1 MVAMRKGLVLLASL
15 ALTFVLVGTV
25 LSQPA
30 PYFVIYGEES
40 CPHCRKTKE
49 LLISCFGEQCVEFR
63 EVLANETYLL
73 QFLELSNL
81 LKLSKEL
88 EVPLTIVYVNGVPK
102 AAVLGGLPKEEFWRK
117 VVERASSSPGF
128 IAIGEAGM
136 KELNETYVKIVGSI
150 VGPTKQP
157 QVPGTMGNATGGGE
171 GAGQS
176 SATGTTGS
184 TVEKMKRLTVSEA
197 LPLVVFAA
205 LADSVNPCTFSVFT
219 ALLLIVAA
227 VRGLRRSVVSGVAFV
242 SAIYIAYFALGLG
255 LIKALGYVPGVKYV
269 VAALG
274 LILGSTALIG
284 GLEARSKGAFKSPL
298 PASFRKLTESAIERA
313 INPLTA
319 ALAGFVVSVTLLP
332 CSSGPYIVTAAYLSR
347 LDPQSMVIPLLMLY
361 NAIFVAPL
369 IAILAATALAVL
381 RLRKLK
387 EWRSK
392 QLPLLEAVSGALLIA
407 ISLYALL
414 ALP

>member
-1 MVAMRKGLVLLASL
+1 MERGLLLIASLTLALVLVAT
-15 ALTFVLVGTV
+15 A

-30 PYFVIYGEES
+30 AYFIIYGEKG
-40 CPHCRKTKE
+40 CPYCGKTKE
-49 LLISCFGEQCVEFR
+49 LLSSCFGEQSVEFR
-63 EVLANETYLL
+63 DVLENETYLYQL
-73 QFLELSNL
+73 VELNNV
-81 LKLSKEL
+81 LKLSEMPS
-88 EVPLTIVYVNGVPK
+88 VPFTVVFVNGAPK
-102 AAVLGGLPKEEFWRK
+102 AAVLGFFKEEFWRK
-117 VVERASSSPGF
+117 LLERASSFPGF
-128 IAIGEAGM
+128 IAVGETGA
-136 KELNETYVKIVGSI
+136 KELNETYVQIVSSI
-150 VGPTKQP
+150 VGPIKQS
-157 QVPGTMGNATGGGE
+157 QAAAAGT
-171 GAGQS
+171 
-176 SATGTTGS
+176 TTGS
-184 TVEKMKRLTVSEA
+184 TAEGVKRLSLSEA

-227 VRGLRRSVVSGVAFV
+227 ARGLRRSVLSGVAFI
-242 SAIYIAYFALGLG
+242 SAVYIAYFALGLG

-274 LILGSTALIG
+274 LVLGSTAFIG

-319 ALAGFVVSVTLLP
+319 ALAGLVVSVTLLP
-332 CSSGPYIVTAAYLSR
+332 CSSGPYIVATAYLSR

-369 IAILAATALAVL
+369 VAILAATALAVL
-381 RLRKLK
+381 RLRRLK
-387 EWRSK
+387 EWRSRR
-392 QLPLLEAVSGALLIA
+392 LPLLEAVSGALLIGV
-407 ISLYALL
+407 SLYALL

>member
-1 MVAMRKGLVLLASL
+1 MRRGLPLLVSLTLTLVLIAT
-15 ALTFVLVGTV
+15 A

-30 PYFVIYGEES
+30 TYFIIYGEKS
-40 CPHCRKTKE
+40 CPYCKKTKE
-49 LLISCFGEQCVEFR
+49 LLTSCFGEQSVEFR
-63 EVLANETYLL
+63 DVIANETYLYQL
-73 QFLELSNL
+73 VELNNV
-81 LKLSKEL
+81 LKLSEMPS
-88 EVPLTIVYVNGVPK
+88 VPFTVVYVNGAPK
-102 AAVLGGLPKEEFWRK
+102 AAVLGFFKEEFWRELL
-117 VVERASSSPGF
+117 ERASSYPGF
-128 IAIGEAGM
+128 IAVGEAGT
-136 KELNETYVKIVGSI
+136 KELNETYVQIVSGI
-150 VGPTKQP
+150 VGPIKQP
-157 QVPGTMGNATGGGE
+157 Q
-171 GAGQS
+171 
-176 SATGTTGS
+176 ATGTTTGS
-184 TVEKMKRLTVSEA
+184 TTEGVKRLTVSEA

-227 VRGLRRSVVSGVAFV
+227 VRGLKRSVVSGVAFI
-242 SAIYIAYFALGLG
+242 SAIYTAYFALGLG

-274 LILGSTALIG
+274 LVLGSTALIG

-332 CSSGPYIVTAAYLSR
+332 CSSGPYIVTAAYLSK

-369 IAILAATALAVL
+369 VAILAATALAVL
-381 RLRKLK
+381 RLRRLK

-392 QLPLLEAVSGALLIA
+392 QLPLLEAISGALLIA